1 MKEYDVIVVGGGEV
15 GLGIVFKALKKK
27 LKVALAEKGKIGGT
41 CINVGCI
48 PSKMLIYPADKLVE
62 MEKAKKFGIHTQ
74 ITRVDFDSIR
84 KRMRKAVK
92 TSHDFLEKEI
102 RTSEGLDFYNAE
114 GQFVSNCTFRIN
126 DQNIKG
132 RKIFIATG
140 ARPFIPP
147 IKGIDEINYLT
158 NENVMEITE
167 IPDSMII
174 IGGGYIAAEYGH
186 FFSALGTKVTII
198 EKRERLLPHEEP
210 EISELLKKELAK
222 RMKIY
227 ISAEVAEVQ
236 RNRKGYTVFLKMKN
250 RPVQRITAGKIFLAA
265 GRMSNADMLKV
276 ERTGVKTDGS
286 NYIVVDDYLQTNVKN
301 IWALGDA
308 IGKQMFTHAG
318 DKEAEIAWHN
328 ATSRNKKAM
337 DFGIVP
343 HAVFTYPQ
351 IASVGLTEE
360 TARKSYEILIGKAR
374 YSDIVRGDAMGEK
387 EGFAKAIVEK
397 KTKMILGFHI
407 IGPAASILIQEVVNA
422 ITNRSD
428 FKSITESMHI
438 FPALSE
444 LIPET
449 LNNLE

>member
-1 MKEYDVIVVGGGEV
+1 LKEYDVIVVGGGEV

-147 IKGIDEINYLT
+147 IKGIDDINYLT